1 MALILDEFRD
11 LCFDRPNF
19 LSKNSDYWNYS
30 QKIIEKEEHL
40 TSEEMEKLESIL
52 ADVNKSNRIEVEN
65 AFNQGFCAGV
75 KLMAKIFS
83 KK

>member
-1 MALILDEFRD
+1 MNILDEFRD

-65 AFNQGFCAGV
+65 AFSQGFCAGV
-75 KLMAKIFS
+75 KLMAEIFS

>member
-1 MALILDEFRD
+1 MNILDEFRD

-65 AFNQGFCAGV
+65 AFNQGFWAGV
-75 KLMAKIFS
+75 KLRAEIFS
-83 KK
+83 TK